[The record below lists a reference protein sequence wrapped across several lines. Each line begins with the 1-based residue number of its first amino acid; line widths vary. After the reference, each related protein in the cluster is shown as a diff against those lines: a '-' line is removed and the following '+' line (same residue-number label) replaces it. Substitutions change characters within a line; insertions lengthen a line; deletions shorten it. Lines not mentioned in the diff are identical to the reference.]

1 MIETGEDVPV
11 HHRSPI
17 DQEPELVRA
26 GKILKST
33 GIPEDDPRYRPT
45 RRKFAEKGIEDKKLA
60 TQDRLT
66 GLLNQAGFQDRL
78 NIEIARARRLEAAQ
92 EKRPE
97 STVVFLD
104 ANGLKDINDNQG
116 HTTGDNYIKKIGE
129 ILKTHTRGV
138 DIVARTGGD
147 EFAIILPGTNLD
159 GAKEFWDERL
169 NPAFEEGEISMP
181 AGVAILNTNNPQESI
196 DKADRAMYQAKKKS
210 KEEKRNILVVE
221 NG

>member
-1 MIETGEDVPV
+1 MNETGQEVPI
-11 HHRSPI
+11 HHKSPLH
-17 DQEPELVRA
+17 QEPELVKV
-26 GKILKST
+26 GKILEST
-33 GIPEDDPRYRPT
+33 GIPKDDPRYKPT

-60 TQDRLT
+60 IQDRLT

-78 NIEIARARRLEAAQ
+78 DIEVARVKRLEAAQ
-92 EKRPE
+92 ETRPE
-97 STVVFLD
+97 STVMFLD
-104 ANGLKDINDNQG
+104 ANGLKDINDEQG

-129 ILKTHTRGV
+129 VLKKHTRSV

-147 EFAIILPGTNLD
+147 EFAIILLGTNLD

-169 NPAFEEGEISMP
+169 NPAFEEEEISMP
-181 AGVAILNTNNPQESI
+181 AGAATLNTNNPHESI
-196 DKADRAMYQAKKKS
+196 DKADHAMYQAKKKS